1 MPSRLLAG
9 SQARTLVWM
18 SAGYRSSL
26 APVAVICAACIAC
39 GVPRMPSQDAR
50 AASELN
56 PQATFAAHQVHAGF
70 VLDRLQPDTTGVVEQ
85 ANVINWGFVPEFRV
99 RTAAG
104 DVGDLRL
111 TAPASVTVRETRVQE
126 AGDVDPSWDNGAI
139 RFTLR
144 PATGPPLRFGP
155 FERIDGGAG
164 YSVLSRNALTL
175 LDVEGVYRSTVFD
188 THDQPVGWWEVK
200 IVEPFRPHVFAGV
213 VPGTSPVAQ
222 AGVMLALNSEIDWI
236 ENHVLDVWRGMSGGR
251 GGSHLGGVR

>member
-1 MPSRLLAG
+1 MRRVLLAVPEG
-9 SQARTLVWM
+9 RTLIWM
-18 SAGYRSSL
+18 FAGCRSSL
-26 APVAVICAACIAC
+26 ALVAMICAACIAC
-39 GVPRMPSQDAR
+39 GAPRMPSPDAR
-50 AASELN
+50 AASDLN

-70 VLDRLQPDTTGVVEQ
+70 VLDRLQPDATGVVEQ
-85 ANVINWGFVPEFRV
+85 ANLINWTFVPEFRV
-99 RTAAG
+99 RTVAG

-111 TAPASVTVRETRVQE
+111 TAPASVTVRESGVQE
-126 AGDVDPSWDNGAI
+126 AGQVAPAWDNGAI

-144 PATGPPLRFGP
+144 PATGAPLRFGP

-175 LDVEGVYRSTVFD
+175 LDVQGVYRATVFD
-188 THDQPVGWWEVK
+188 AHDQPVGWWEVE

-213 VPGTSPVAQ
+213 LPGASPAAQ